1 MALMRGAALRA
12 IAEDRDAIPIGSTID
27 EATGLEIAVTQTRQE
42 MLDEIA
48 QDKKMLDRLRDC
60 VT

>member
-1 MALMRGAALRA
+1 
-12 IAEDRDAIPIGSTID
+12 
-27 EATGLEIAVTQTRQE
+27 TGLEVAVTQTRQE

-60 VT
+60 AT